1 MEQSCGSEKMGAER
15 KKILFLLISLLII
28 GIPNLQSKEKK
39 EIDKITII
47 TSVFPLQEFAKAVAG
62 EKAETSLLLP
72 PGAEI
77 HTWRPRASDII
88 KLSSADIFIYV
99 GAALEPWLHDMM
111 RSINNSELKV
121 LEASRNL
128 SLLSINDD
136 QPKHEEEKKTNE
148 QNHEHSLVDP
158 HVWLDFENDQIIINR
173 IESVLSALVPEGRP
187 FFRRNALLYK
197 KKLKKLD
204 RKYQEGLSNCFQ
216 RTFIL
221 GGHAA
226 FGYLARRYNLNQIAL
241 YGLSPDS
248 KPTPRKLAE
257 VVNLAEEH
265 QIKVIYFED
274 YVSDELAKVI
284 AKEVGAKIL
293 VLNAG
298 ANISQEQLKSGT
310 TFLEIMEKNLEI
322 LKHGLC
328 CR

>member
-1 MEQSCGSEKMGAER
+1 
-15 KKILFLLISLLII
+15 
-28 GIPNLQSKEKK
+28 
-39 EIDKITII
+39 
-47 TSVFPLQEFAKAVAG
+47 
-62 EKAETSLLLP
+62 
-72 PGAEI
+72 
-77 HTWRPRASDII
+77 
-88 KLSSADIFIYV
+88 
-99 GAALEPWLHDMM
+99 
-111 RSINNSELKV
+111 
-121 LEASRNL
+121 
-128 SLLSINDD
+128 
-136 QPKHEEEKKTNE
+136 
-148 QNHEHSLVDP
+148 
-158 HVWLDFENDQIIINR
+158 
-173 IESVLSALVPEGRP
+173 
-187 FFRRNALLYK
+187 
-197 KKLKKLD
+197 
-204 RKYQEGLSNCFQ
+204 
-216 RTFIL
+216 L